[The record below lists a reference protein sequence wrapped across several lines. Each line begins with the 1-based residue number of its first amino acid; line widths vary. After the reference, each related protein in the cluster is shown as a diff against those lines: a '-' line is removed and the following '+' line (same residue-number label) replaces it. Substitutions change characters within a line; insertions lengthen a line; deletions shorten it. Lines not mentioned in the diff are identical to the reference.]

1 MPSLVEIDDLFKEA
15 TRPLQSFIK
24 ICADILPAGVECS
37 LPAVGDVLESLLRD
51 ATDVFRVRLIAAT
64 PDSEDDPS

>member
-1 MPSLVEIDDLFKEA
+1 MLSSVEVDDLFQEA

-37 LPAVGDVLESLLRD
+37 LPAMGDVLEALLRD
-51 ATDVFRVRLIAAT
+51 ATDLFRTRLIQAT
-64 PDSEDDPS
+64 PTPEEPTS